1 MTEDV
6 PSLPRRTE
14 RRRPLDSLLQ
24 DLRFSGRQLVRNPA
38 FTAVIVAVLGLG
50 VGANTILFGVIDAKV
65 LRPLPYSEPDR
76 LVQVWEVD
84 RGEGD
89 RQGTISPYNFTD
101 WTIQNR
107 SFESMAVYAFSDF
120 ALAET
125 ESVQR
130 MIGVKVSGD
139 YFTVLGVPALLG
151 RTLEVD
157 DERSRVDRV
166 VLSHRAWQRRFAGDP
181 DIVGA
186 KLTLDGRPYAVVGVM
201 PPEFRFPNAVTE
213 LWTMPAF
220 DLRGLDRGDHFLFG
234 IGRLKPDVALADA
247 RGDVDAI
254 ADRLAQRFPS
264 SNEGFGVLLVP
275 LREELIGDLRHD
287 LLLLWGGVALVLI
300 ITCVNVGNLILA
312 RTVSRRGEVAV
323 RFALGG
329 NRARIVRQFFTE
341 SLVLAVLGGAAGLA
355 LAAWGTHY
363 LASGHGPWILR
374 SQHLELDGRVLAFNA
389 AVALVTALLFGIVPA
404 LDVGRSQIR
413 SQRSPLRQG
422 GWQMARQGWR
432 QSVPK
437 ILVAIQVSLA
447 VVLLTSAGLLLKS
460 LYLLQQ
466 VDAGFDPRGV
476 LTMRLSVPASR
487 APTPTER
494 AELFQ
499 QVVERIEAVAGV
511 EGAAGVND
519 LPFSGSRTRVSFD
532 ILGRSSQPEEASRNA
547 DFRLVVGD
555 YFEVLG
561 IELLRG
567 RTFEPHDGAQAQR
580 VAVINEELA
589 RRFFADLE
597 PLGRVL
603 LLDGKETRIVGVVK
617 NLKHESLEAA
627 DAAEIYLPV
636 QQGQPPERLFLAVR
650 SQLGWQVLPALRSA
664 VWEVVPD
671 QPLFSFQTLE
681 DRLLTSL
688 APRRF
693 SSQLFSA
700 AACVALVL
708 VLLGTYGL
716 VGYASRQRLP
726 EVAIRIALGGQRD
739 DIIRLLVLSG
749 MAWVVAGIVVGLAV
763 AVTVAHTLR
772 AMLFGIGPT
781 DPGILLAVPLLLT
794 AATALASYSPAKRAT
809 AVDPAATLLRDG
821 QR

>member
-1 MTEDV
+1 
-6 PSLPRRTE
+6 
-14 RRRPLDSLLQ
+14 
-24 DLRFSGRQLVRNPA
+24 
-38 FTAVIVAVLGLG
+38 VIVAVLGLG
-50 VGANTILFGVIDAKV
+50 IGANSVLFGVIDAKV

-76 LVQVWEVD
+76 LVQIWEVD
-84 RGEGD
+84 RNEGD
-89 RQGTISPYNFTD
+89 RKGTVSPYNFAD
-101 WTIQNR
+101 WTIQSR
-107 SFESMAVYAFSDF
+107 SFDSMAVYAFSDF

-125 ESVQR
+125 DSVQR

-151 RTLEVD
+151 RTLEAD
-157 DERSRVDRV
+157 DERSGVDRV
-166 VLSHRAWQRRFAGDP
+166 VLSHRAWQWRFAGDP

-186 KLTLDGRPYAVVGVM
+186 KLTLDGTPYTVVGVM
-201 PPEFRFPNAVTE
+201 PPEFRFPNAITE
-213 LWTMPAF
+213 LWTTPAF
-220 DLRGLDRGDHFLFG
+220 DLRELDRGDHFLFG
-234 IGRLKPDVALADA
+234 LGRLKPDVALAEASADM
-247 RGDVDAI
+247 DAI
-254 ADRLAQRFPS
+254 AERLARRFPS

-275 LREELIGDLRHD
+275 LHEAMFGDLRHD

-329 NRARIVRQFFTE
+329 NQARIVRQFFTE

-355 LAAWGTHY
+355 AAAWGTHY

-374 SQHLELDGRVLAFNA
+374 SEHLQLDGRVLAFNA
-389 AVALVTALLFGIVPA
+389 AVTLVTALLFGIVPA
-404 LDVGRSQIR
+404 LDVGRSQVR
-413 SQRSPLRQG
+413 SRTSPLRQG

-437 ILVAIQVSLA
+437 VLVAIQVSLA
-447 VVLLTSAGLLLKS
+447 VVLLTAAGLLFKS

-466 VDAGFDPRGV
+466 VDAGFDPQGL

-494 AELFQ
+494 AEVFQ

-567 RTFEPHDGAQAQR
+567 RTFEPQDGARAQR

-597 PLGRVL
+597 PLGKIL
-603 LLDGKETRIVGVVK
+603 LLDGKETRIVGVVD
-617 NLKHESLEAA
+617 NLKHESLAA
-627 DAAEIYLPV
+627 DDAAEIYVPV

-650 SQLGWQVLPALRSA
+650 SQLGWQAVLPALRSA
-664 VWEVVPD
+664 VWQVVPD
-671 QPLFSFQTLE
+671 QPLHSFQTLE
-681 DRLLTSL
+681 DRLLSSL

-693 SSQLFSA
+693 NSQMFSA
-700 AACVALVL
+700 AAGVALVL

-716 VGYASRQRLP
+716 VSYASRQRLP
-726 EVAIRIALGGQRD
+726 EVAVRIALGGQRD
-739 DIIRLLVLSG
+739 EVIRLLVLSG
-749 MAWVVAGIVVGLAV
+749 MAWVAAGIVVGLAL
-763 AVTVAHTLR
+763 AVVVAHTLR
-772 AMLFGIGPT
+772 ALLYGIGPT
-781 DPGILLAVPLLLT
+781 DPGILLAVPLLL
-794 AATALASYSPAKRAT
+794 AAAAAVASYFPARRAT